1 MNNEIKSQ
9 DDLGTQGRES
19 DVLIATITKC
29 QELEQENESLKNKI
43 KAINEQIMDL
53 RVKVNF
59 WKNGFYIT
67 TEKSALFHVEKTLI
81 NIQDLIN

>member
-1 MNNEIKSQ
+1 M
-9 DDLGTQGRES
+9 
-19 DVLIATITKC
+19 TKLSMPRC
-29 QELEQENESLKNKI
+29 DIEELKEENERLKNKI
-43 KAINEQIMDL
+43 KAINEQIIDL

-81 NIQDLIN
+81 NIQDFIN